1 MDMRSATSWREI
13 CAGVVFLASIA
24 HAAPG
29 ARASPLV
36 VADEACAHYEI
47 DIASFAT
54 CEDGRVVM
62 PAAAAAPTLQVVA
75 DEACEHYA
83 IDIVSFATCIEGHVA
98 RPDEELPAADVHL
111 VEHQK

>member
-1 MDMRSATSWREI
+1 MRSTTSWREI

-54 CEDGRVVM
+54 CV
-62 PAAAAAPTLQVVA
+62 
-75 DEACEHYA
+75 
-83 IDIVSFATCIEGHVA
+83 EGHVA
-98 RPDEELPAADVHL
+98 RLDEELQTADQHL
-111 VEHQK
+111 VQHRE